1 VSQPVNVDNPY
12 FKILLWIV
20 TGINFAAL
28 FFLAAVAFWGKEP
41 PNKAQEAL
49 VEVSRYGF
57 TTTLGA
63 LVGLLCGRATP
74 DYVGPLPKQ
83 KKEKPR

>member
-1 VSQPVNVDNPY
+1 MSQPVNVENPY
-12 FKILLWIV
+12 FKLLLWIITSV
-20 TGINFAAL
+20 NFGTL
-28 FFLAAVAFWGKEP
+28 FFLAAVAFWGKDP
-41 PNKAQEAL
+41 SNKAQEAL

-74 DYVGPLPKQ
+74 DYAGSLPKP

>member
-1 VSQPVNVDNPY
+1 MSQLVNVDNPY

-20 TGINFAAL
+20 TGVNFSAL

-74 DYVGPLPKQ
+74 DYAGPLPKQ